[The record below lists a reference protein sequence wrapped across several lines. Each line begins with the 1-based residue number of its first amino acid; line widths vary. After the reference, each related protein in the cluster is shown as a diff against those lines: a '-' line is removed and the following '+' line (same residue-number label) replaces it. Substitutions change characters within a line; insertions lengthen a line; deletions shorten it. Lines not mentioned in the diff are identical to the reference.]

1 MVCTTY
7 PVKAKDYGFDKIF
20 AMAGVKTFLRLM
32 ANADFIV
39 ASSFHGTA
47 FALNFNKEFITI
59 SASKYNIRMKSLAE
73 QFNISHR
80 IVTSTFKRAS
90 DLLPIDY
97 AMINQELEENR
108 ALSLSFLINSMQ

>member
-1 MVCTTY
+1 
-7 PVKAKDYGFDKIF
+7 
-20 AMAGVKTFLRLM
+20 
-32 ANADFIV
+32 
-39 ASSFHGTA
+39 
-47 FALNFNKEFITI
+47 
-59 SASKYNIRMKSLAE
+59 MKSLAE